1 MSLLFL
7 LLDGLKHPEGIIRIV
22 GYPGMFAIAFAE
34 SGLLMGFFL
43 PGDTMLF
50 LAGFLASLG
59 YFHIVILCVGFTVA
73 GVLGD
78 SVGYITGHK
87 FGRRLF
93 QKKDSLLF
101 KQEHLKQAEAF
112 YEKHGKKTIILA
124 RFMPIIRTFAPIV
137 AGMANM
143 HYETFVLYN
152 VVGATLWAVGVTLAG
167 YFLGHLIP
175 PEIMDKYLLLII
187 VSIVFLSVAPSIM
200 HYIKEKKT
208 PIIP

>member
-1 MSLLFL
+1 
-7 LLDGLKHPEGIIRIV
+7 
-22 GYPGMFAIAFAE
+22 
-34 SGLLMGFFL
+34 
-43 PGDTMLF
+43 
-50 LAGFLASLG
+50 
-59 YFHIVILCVGFTVA
+59 VGFTVA